1 LSGNYKLDPNNK
13 AEDSSKFVLNNL
25 AIYSSNGEASII
37 ENQID
42 IDYECSSFYL
52 NGEPNAK
59 FKHLIDLLEYLI
71 DEKLVFILIYLFE
84 NFFAL
89 LKRK

>member
-1 LSGNYKLDPNNK
+1 MEPNNK
-13 AEDSSKFVLNNL
+13 TEDSSKFVLNNL
-25 AIYSSNGEASII
+25 TIYSSNGEASIV

-59 FKHLIDLLEYLI
+59 FKHLIDLLEFLI
-71 DEKLVFILIYLFE
+71 DEKLVFILIYIYSKTYLPYNKTE
-84 NFFAL
+84 IT
-89 LKRK
+89 

>member
-1 LSGNYKLDPNNK
+1 LEPNNK
-13 AEDSSKFVLNNL
+13 TEDSSKFVLNNL
-25 AIYSSNGEASII
+25 TIYSSNGEASIV

-59 FKHLIDLLEYLI
+59 FKHLIDLLEFLI
-71 DEKLVFILIYLFE
+71 DEKLVFILIYIYSKTYLPYNKTE
-84 NFFAL
+84 IT
-89 LKRK
+89 